1 MKILVPIKRV
11 PDPDQK
17 ILIRNDGCG
26 IDLENTSFVMNPF
39 DAIALKRAVQ
49 LREASEQGDVE
60 VVAVGISGSEAADA
74 ETELRE
80 ALAMGADRALLV
92 AVEADLDPWNVAR
105 LFKAI
110 VDREQP
116 DLVLMG
122 KQAIDDDSNQTGQFL
137 AALLDWPQATFALSI
152 ELTEGGFL
160 VEREIDAGIEHVKI
174 ALPAVI
180 TTDLR
185 LCEPRYA
192 SLPSLI
198 KAKKK
203 PLEQIAGQDLGVEL
217 QPRIELLQLS
227 TTSTVRNCTQVSS
240 PEELLDKLR
249 NEAQVI

>member
-17 ILIRNDGCG
+17 ILIREDGRG
-26 IDLENTSFVMNPF
+26 IDLKNTSFVMNPF
-39 DAIALKRAVQ
+39 DAIALEKAVQ
-49 LREASEQGDVE
+49 IGETSDADPVE
-60 VVAVGISGSEAADA
+60 IVAVGICSVEAA
-74 ETELRE
+74 EEESELRE

-92 AVEADLDPWNVAR
+92 VVEAKPDPWNVAR
-105 LFKAI
+105 LLQAL
-110 VDREQP
+110 VEREKP

-137 AALLDWPQATFALSI
+137 AALLGWSQATFASSI
-152 ELTEGGFL
+152 ESVDGGFR
-160 VEREIDAGIEHVKI
+160 VGREIDAGIEHLQVG
-174 ALPAVI
+174 LPAII

-203 PLEQIAGQDLGVEL
+203 PLERIEGQELGVEIE
-217 QPRIELLQLS
+217 PRIELLQLS
-227 TTSTVRNCTQVSS
+227 TTSTERSCTQVDS
-240 PEELLDKLR
+240 PEELVEKLR
-249 NEAQVI
+249 SEAKVI